1 MYFRDVIGQQAA
13 KRKLL
18 AEIREGRIPHALLLC
33 GPQGSGK
40 LPLAMAYAR
49 YICCEHPTEEEACGE
64 CQSCRLFNK
73 LIHPDVHFIF
83 PVIRKKG
90 ETVSDDWINEWR
102 ELIRKDPYFSPNHWL
117 AAMNAENQQPAIY
130 VKESDE
136 IIRKL
141 SIKSMLGGYKIV
153 IIWMPEKMNTECSNK
168 LLKILEEPP
177 AQTVFLM
184 VSEEP
189 PLLLPTI
196 LSRTQRFN
204 IHRLEEQEIV
214 DKLLQTGLIET
225 DARTIAHSAEGSYQ
239 KALETIRIDNDKEE
253 YFNLFVQLMRLAY
266 MRNVKDLKAWSED
279 AANKGREWQKNFL
292 GYCQR
297 MVRENF
303 IYNFHQ
309 PDMVYLNPEEKEFSQ
324 NFAPF
329 INERNVI
336 GIMNELNEAA
346 QHIERNVN
354 SKMIFFDFA
363 LKMIMLLVKN
373 KIRKIK

>member
-1 MYFRDVIGQQAA
+1 
-13 KRKLL
+13 
-18 AEIREGRIPHALLLC
+18 
-33 GPQGSGK
+33 
-40 LPLAMAYAR
+40 
-49 YICCEHPTEEEACGE
+49 
-64 CQSCRLFNK
+64 
-73 LIHPDVHFIF
+73 
-83 PVIRKKG
+83 
-90 ETVSDDWINEWR
+90 
-102 ELIRKDPYFSPNHWL
+102 
-117 AAMNAENQQPAIY
+117 
-130 VKESDE
+130 
-136 IIRKL
+136 
-141 SIKSMLGGYKIV
+141 MLGGYKIV

-177 AQTVFLM
+177 VQTVFLM

-189 PLLLPTI
+189 ALLLPTI

-346 QHIERNVN
+346 QHVERNVN